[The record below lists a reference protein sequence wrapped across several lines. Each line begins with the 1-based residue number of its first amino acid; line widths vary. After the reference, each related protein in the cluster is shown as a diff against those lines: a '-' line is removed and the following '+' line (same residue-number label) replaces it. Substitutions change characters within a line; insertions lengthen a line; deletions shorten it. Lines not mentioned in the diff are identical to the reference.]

1 MEYARQ
7 LILDTDNTLDEI
19 AMLLGYNSQQS
30 FTTAFKNH
38 WGYSPGWIR
47 RGGVSTPNRFS
58 KVQLSVRGSLFTHLE
73 HIVLKHK

>member
-38 WGYSPGWIR
+38 WGYSPGWMR
-47 RGGVSTPNRFS
+47 RKGNPP
-58 KVQLSVRGSLFTHLE
+58 Q
-73 HIVLKHK
+73 IV